1 VDNVAQTTV
10 VTQPKGYGS
19 VRVDPTE
26 ATIAQA
32 PTGTQPSRGTSS
44 VPPPED
50 SRTASG
56 EYKIKEYKIKFT
68 PDLIQA
74 SGNYSSFYGV
84 QGVMQFLFSD
94 MLGDHQLYV
103 ASNLQL
109 DLKNSDFIVSYG
121 YLPERIDY
129 GLDLFQN
136 SQLLYV
142 DNAEI
147 DGYGVLT
154 RFRQYG
160 MTAHASNP
168 FDRFSRVDAGLT
180 WFNVSREALQETTL
194 EDQSKPVFVPSVSYI
209 FDNSTMWAFGP
220 IDGTRY
226 NFTASASP
234 KLGENGIGFYTFLGD
249 FRHYIPLGSE
259 YSFAFRGAGGA
270 SFGSD
275 PQRFFVGGMENW
287 LNSEY
292 QDNNRLPIENA
303 EDFTFLN
310 PGYPMRGFEYGE
322 QVGSKYFIGNMEFRF
337 PLFRALVTGPLPVL
351 FQYVSGVM
359 FLDVG
364 SAWNND
370 FNAFGTDSFGRTV
383 TDDLMIGTGLGARA
397 YVFGIPARLDVAW
410 NYNLD
415 SWSKPKYY
423 LSLGYDF

>member
-1 VDNVAQTTV
+1 V
-10 VTQPKGYGS
+10 
-19 VRVDPTE
+19 
-26 ATIAQA
+26 
-32 PTGTQPSRGTSS
+32 
-44 VPPPED
+44 
-50 SRTASG
+50 
-56 EYKIKEYKIKFT
+56 KEYKVKFT

-109 DLKNSDFIVSYG
+109 DLKNSDFIVSYS

-136 SQLLYV
+136 SQLLLV
-142 DNAEI
+142 DDSEPS
-147 DGYGVLT
+147 DVLT

-160 MTAHASNP
+160 LTAHASNP
-168 FDRFSRVDAGLT
+168 FDRFSRLDAGLT
-180 WFNVSREALQETTL
+180 FFNVSREALESSTL
-194 EDQSKPVFVPSVSYI
+194 VDQSKPVLVPSVSYI

-234 KLGENGIGFYTFLGD
+234 KLGQSGIGFYTVLGD
-249 FRHYIPLGSE
+249 FRHYVPFGNE
-259 YSFAFRGAGGA
+259 YSLAVRGAGGA
-270 SFGSD
+270 SFGPD
-275 PQRFFVGGMENW
+275 PQKFFIGGMENW
-287 LNSEY
+287 LNY
-292 QDNNRLPIENA
+292 QYGNNRLPIENA
-303 EDFTFLN
+303 EDFTFLT
-310 PGYPMRGFEYGE
+310 PGFPMRGFDYGE
-322 QVGSKYFIGNMEFRF
+322 QLGSKYFIGNVEFRF

-359 FLDVG
+359 FLDMG
-364 SAWNND
+364 SAWNGN
-370 FNAFGTDSFGRTV
+370 FNAVRTNENGRTV
-383 TDDLMIGTGLGARA
+383 TDDLLVGAGMGARA